1 MADQFPD
8 VVAAIEDILE
18 NTIGFNLEDM
28 SAIEQ
33 NSWTANPIAQ
43 LLYTG
48 GDFEDTTGERVDTEE
63 PFFTIRIGFRQNT
76 PSQSRLDQREW
87 IKKCKDN
94 LTAKI
99 LNDNYANVDV
109 RRLLHDPYE
118 IDYDGTYS
126 DILYQI
132 RVGFR

>member
-1 MADQFPD
+1 MADIFPD
-8 VVAAIEDILE
+8 IVDAIETILTD
-18 NTIGFNLEDM
+18 TIGFNLEDM
-28 SAIEQ
+28 SSIDQ
-33 NSWTANPIAQ
+33 NDWTENPIAQ

-63 PFFTIRIGFRQNT
+63 AFFTIRIGFRQNT

-94 LTAKI
+94 LTAEI
-99 LNDNYANVDV
+99 LVDTYSVDV